1 MDHGAPTVVTSP
13 LGFRALPG
21 QPGHVVILASGVM
34 VPLLGMAER
43 LASSEQ
49 GEPWRPAQDGA
60 AVPLRSDHPH
70 RHARWGGPGSRPV
83 PGSRSGSLWHL
94 GSSCP

>member
-49 GEPWRPAQDGA
+49 GEPWRP
-60 AVPLRSDHPH
+60 
-70 RHARWGGPGSRPV
+70 
-83 PGSRSGSLWHL
+83 
-94 GSSCP
+94 C